1 MVMKQIGYTKNS
13 SQLDVIFS
21 ALADP
26 TRREIL
32 SRLVKGDA
40 SVNEIAAPFE
50 MSQPAISRHLKVL
63 EKAGL
68 VEREIDKQRRPV
80 RLKAKNMKLAIGWLN
95 EFKAFWGERFDQLDN
110 LLSDMKLTQ
119 EKENNNE

>member
-1 MVMKQIGYTKNS
+1 MKQTGYIKNS
-13 SQLDVIFS
+13 SQLDAIFS

-32 SRLVKGDA
+32 SRLVEGEA

-80 RLKAKNMKLAIGWLN
+80 RLKAKNMKIAIGWLN
-95 EFKAFWGERFDQLDN
+95 EFKAFWGTSFDQLDN
-110 LLSDMKLTQ
+110 VLSDMKLSNQ
-119 EKENNNE
+119 KEENNE